1 MMVSLA
7 PKAKLIELNL
17 LKFNSYN
24 GQFENVDLG
33 QCNRIFYHIKISKI
47 AKFGWQMLKN
57 TENIASQSL
66 RILYI
71 FILRTE
77 KVTTFEAKLERKW

>member
-1 MMVSLA
+1 MEPCMGA
-7 PKAKLIELNL
+7 
-17 LKFNSYN
+17 Y
-24 GQFENVDLG
+24 
-33 QCNRIFYHIKISKI
+33 
-47 AKFGWQMLKN
+47 
-57 TENIASQSL
+57 ASQSL